1 MANKL
6 QTILNAIRTND
17 YATATESMGQ
27 VMQQKVEQRLAI
39 ERVKI
44 SKSLVGEAKEHAYDW
59 PRKECRK
66 CGHVWSGVAL
76 KYCPNHKC
84 GVKYP
89 VAGVAPKDTVES
101 VGEGK
106 EFESHCADCGYSWKT
121 TSEPDKCPDCKSAR
135 IHSKTL
141 KEAAERYYVS
151 SGMHKTV
158 RGGGFDTRAWTVLDH
173 QDPNMALG
181 VFNEK
186 QGGERAAQKLADD
199 LNSKSLKEAPET
211 VLAGNGISQSLLR
224 DKAGKKRAYD
234 ESY

>member
-1 MANKL
+1 MPNRLK
-6 QTILNAIRTND
+6 TILDAIRTND

-76 KYCPNHKC
+76 KYCPNPKC

-121 TSEPDKCPDCKSAR
+121 TSEPDKCPDCKSPR

-141 KEAAERYYVS
+141 KEGSTWRHNVS
-151 SGMHKTV
+151 VCPNCGGELGTGKTV
-158 RGGGFDTRAWTVLDH
+158 GGYRGPFPCPRCGAD
-173 QDPNMALG
+173 
-181 VFNEK
+181 
-186 QGGERAAQKLADD
+186 ERD
-199 LNSKSLKEAPET
+199 LSGSKPGTKIREAPET

-224 DKAGKKRAYD
+224 SKAR
-234 ESY
+234 E